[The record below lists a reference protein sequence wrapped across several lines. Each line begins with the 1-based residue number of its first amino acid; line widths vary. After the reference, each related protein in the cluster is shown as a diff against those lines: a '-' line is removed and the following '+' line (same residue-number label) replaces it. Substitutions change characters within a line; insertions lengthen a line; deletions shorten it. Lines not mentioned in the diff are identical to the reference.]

1 MPALTKPA
9 PKTVK
14 IGPATKIRSTSEFYN
29 AIAGQTTLTRK
40 QVASV
45 FGATTDLLAA
55 DLGKKGPG
63 MAKIPGL
70 MKITVKRKPAEK
82 AMKRINPFTKQE
94 YMSKP
99 KPARNVV
106 KVRPMKGLKDLV

>member
-1 MPALTKPA
+1 MASTAAATAKP
-9 PKTVK
+9 VK
-14 IGPATKIRSTSEFYN
+14 IAPAAKIRSTSELYN
-29 AIAGQTTLTRK
+29 AIAGQTMLTRK

-45 FGATTDLLAA
+45 FEALNDTLAA

-63 MAKIPGL
+63 MMKIPGL
-70 MKITVKRKPAEK
+70 MKVQVKRKPAEK
-82 AMKRINPFTKQE
+82 AMKRVNPFTKEE

>member
-1 MPALTKPA
+1 VPQVKTA
-9 PKTVK
+9 PKGVK
-14 IGPATKIRSTSEFYN
+14 ISPATKARSSSEFYN

-45 FGATTDLLAA
+45 FEAFSDILAA

-63 MAKIPGL
+63 VLKVPGL
-70 MKITVKRKPAEK
+70 MKVTVKRKPAEK

-106 KVRPMKGLKDLV
+106 KVRPMKGLKDAV